1 MIQENKTIFKIE
13 ELEPI
18 LFKNGFK
25 KEIIEGKEYFFL
37 NRSIYIKFE
46 YGFLIFFYLKNAVGF
61 HKDRKFLNLFIFFS
75 NLNSQ
80 DRNFLYRNIKIYDK
94 ELFDLANEIPKLKEL
109 ILEKIEWT
117 KNEATKSHYK
127 KILCQI
133 DSYEFI

>member
-25 KEIIEGKEYFFL
+25 KKIIDRKEYFFL
-37 NRSIYIKFE
+37 NRSISIKFDNE
-46 YGFLIFFYLKNAVGF
+46 FLIFFYLKNAVGV
-61 HKDRKFLNLFIFFS
+61 HMDMKFLNLFIFFS
-75 NLNSQ
+75 NLNSR

-94 ELFDLANEIPKLKEL
+94 ELFDLADEIPKLKEL

>member
-25 KEIIEGKEYFFL
+25 KEIIDRKEYFFL
-37 NRSIYIKFE
+37 HRSISIKFDN
-46 YGFLIFFYLKNAVGF
+46 GFLIFFYHKNAVGV
-61 HKDRKFLNLFIFFS
+61 HMDMKFLNLFIFFS
-75 NLNSQ
+75 NLNSR
-80 DRNFLYRNIKIYDK
+80 DRNFLYRNIKIYDEK
-94 ELFDLANEIPKLKEL
+94 LFDLANEIPKLKEL

>member
-18 LFKNGFK
+18 FFKKGFK
-25 KEIIEGKEYFFL
+25 KEILYEKAYFFL
-37 NRSIYIKFE
+37 NKSIYIKFE
-46 YGFLIFFYLKNAVGF
+46 YGFLIFFYLKNEVGF

-75 NLNSQ
+75 NLNSR
-80 DRNFLYRNIKIYDK
+80 DRNFLYRNIKIYHK
-94 ELFDLANEIPKLKEL
+94 KLFDLANEISKLKEL

>member
-25 KEIIEGKEYFFL
+25 KEIIDEKEYFFL
-37 NRSIYIKFE
+37 NRSISIKFDN
-46 YGFLIFFYLKNAVGF
+46 GFLIFFYFKNAVAD
-61 HKDRKFLNLFIFFS
+61 HMDRKFLNLFIFFS
-75 NLNSQ
+75 NLNSR
-80 DRNFLYRNIKIYDK
+80 DRNFLYRNIKIYDQ

>member
-25 KEIIEGKEYFFL
+25 KKIIEGKEYFFL

-46 YGFLIFFYLKNAVGF
+46 YGFLIFF
-61 HKDRKFLNLFIFFS
+61 S
-75 NLNSQ
+75 NLNSR
-80 DRNFLYRNIKIYDK
+80 DRNFLYRNIKIYDQ